1 MNNKIFSLIAGV
13 LTVILFWIGWVSLN
27 PSDKKAMAQFVSVE
41 KLVNKEISSRTKLGG
56 IVKKG
61 SIQISKSN
69 QLDCVFV
76 LKEGSAELAVNYS
89 KTRPDLFK
97 DGAEVIVTGE
107 YRNGIFVA
115 DELQTKCA
123 SRYEGDLREESNYK
137 LEELET

>member
-1 MNNKIFSLIAGV
+1 MNTKIFSLIVGV
-13 LTVILFWIGWVSLN
+13 LSVILFWIGWVSLN
-27 PSDKKAMAQFVSVE
+27 PSDEKAMARFISVE
-41 KLVNKEISSRTKLGG
+41 KLVNNDISSRTKLGG

-61 SIQISKSN
+61 SIQISKIN

-76 LKEGSAELAVNYS
+76 LKEGSAELVVNYS

-137 LEELET
+137 LEELEI

>member
-1 MNNKIFSLIAGV
+1 MNSKIFSLIVGV
-13 LTVILFWIGWVSLN
+13 LSVILFWIGWVSFN
-27 PSDKKAMAQFVSVE
+27 PSDEKAMARFVSVE
-41 KLVNKEISSRTKLGG
+41 TLVNNKISSRIKLGG
-56 IVKKG
+56 IVKNG
-61 SIQISKSN
+61 SIEISKSN
-69 QLDCVFV
+69 QLECFFV

-107 YRNGIFVA
+107 YRDGVFVA

-137 LEELET
+137 LEELEI

>member
-1 MNNKIFSLIAGV
+1 MNYKIFSLIAGV

-41 KLVNKEISSRTKLGG
+41 KLVNDEISSRTKLGG

-107 YRNGIFVA
+107 YRNGIFIA

>member
-1 MNNKIFSLIAGV
+1 MNNKIFSLIVGV
-13 LTVILFWIGWVSLN
+13 LSVVLFWIGWVSMN
-27 PSDKKAMAQFVSVE
+27 PSDKKAMATFVSVE
-41 KLVNKEISSRTKLGG
+41 SLVNNEISTRTKLGG
-56 IVKKG
+56 IVKEG
-61 SIQISKSN
+61 SIEISKSN
-69 QLDCVFV
+69 QLDCFFV

-137 LEELET
+137 LDELET

>member
-1 MNNKIFSLIAGV
+1 MNTKIFSLIVGV
-13 LTVILFWIGWVSLN
+13 LSVILFWIGWVSLN
-27 PSDKKAMAQFVSVE
+27 PSDEKAMARFISVE
-41 KLVNKEISSRTKLGG
+41 KLVNNEISSRTKLGG

-61 SIQISKSN
+61 SIQISRIN

-76 LKEGSAELAVNYS
+76 LKEGSAELVVNYS

-137 LEELET
+137 LEELEI

>member
-41 KLVNKEISSRTKLGG
+41 KLVNNQISSRTKLGG

-123 SRYEGDLREESNYK
+123 SRYEGDLRQESNYK

>member
-1 MNNKIFSLIAGV
+1 MNNKILTLIAGT
-13 LTVILFWIGWVSLN
+13 LSVILFWIGWVSLN
-27 PSDKKAMAQFVSVE
+27 PSDKKAMARFISVE
-41 KLVNKEISSRTKLGG
+41 NLVNNEISTRTKLGG
-56 IVKKG
+56 IVKNG
-61 SIQISKSN
+61 SIQISQSN
-69 QLDCVFV
+69 QLDCFFV
-76 LKEGSAELAVNYS
+76 LKEGSAELSVNYS

-107 YRNGIFVA
+107 YRDGIFVA